1 MMAMIALAV
10 GGIVWLVL
18 TGLPIGSVTAAGPA
32 FEAAS
37 DSRHFPVTAST
48 PVALHEKSFSVGAFS
63 FSLVDCGTQFLGN
76 QITHRI
82 TLVRFGSMETFFN
95 APMEAV
101 VAVFSLTAFLPVFA
115 VLVCM
120 RWGSNLIVGRRRA

>member
-10 GGIVWLVL
+10 GGIGWLVL
-18 TGLPIGSVTAAGPA
+18 TGLPLGSSTAAGPA
-32 FEAAS
+32 FVESA
-37 DSRHFPVTAST
+37 DSRLFPITAST

-76 QITHRI
+76 QATHRI
-82 TLVRFGSMETFFN
+82 TLVRFGAMETFFN
-95 APMEAV
+95 APMKAV
-101 VAVFSLTAFLPVFA
+101 VAVFSLTAFLIIFA

-120 RWGSNLIVGRRRA
+120 RWGSNLIVRRRRA